1 MGVQAVSTGGIRAA
15 TQLPFQLTLVCRT
28 GLSTSTPGEHASQL
42 QAFLQQPSLHTF
54 VAEDSV

>member
-15 TQLPFQLTLVCRT
+15 TQLSFQLTLVCRT
-28 GLSTSTPGEHASQL
+28 GLSTSTPGEHVTQL
-42 QAFLQQPSLHTF
+42 QALLQQPSLDSF

>member
-15 TQLPFQLTLVCRT
+15 TQLSFQLTLVCRT
-28 GLSTSTPGEHASQL
+28 GLSTSTPGEYVTQL
-42 QAFLQQPSLHTF
+42 QALLQQPSLDSF